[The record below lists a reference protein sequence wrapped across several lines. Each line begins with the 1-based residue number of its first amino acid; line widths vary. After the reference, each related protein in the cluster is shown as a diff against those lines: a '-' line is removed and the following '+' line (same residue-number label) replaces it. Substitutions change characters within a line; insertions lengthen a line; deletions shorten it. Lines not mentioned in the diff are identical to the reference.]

1 MKLFLYF
8 IFCCTMFSSCT
19 AAAQQKQIFDIVTY
33 TLPTGWQ
40 HSKKPETVT
49 VSKEDKDGNFCFIT
63 IYKSVESGND
73 SKQNFDLSWEALV
86 QNVLAT
92 GKATMQPAGTDNGWT
107 SEIGSAPFEKDG
119 IKGAAI
125 LISSTNNGK
134 MVNIVVITNTNKYQ
148 KEMELFLDGITL
160 KDTSISASTVNT
172 RNQQPEPS
180 AINNQK
186 VEIWMRVQMK
196 VAPGIQTAYYPFG
209 ALKPKF
215 YVLYPNGDY
224 YPHFPTNGMIAL
236 SNENKN
242 ESWGKFSISGSKG
255 RFLSKYEDIAVQ
267 KVSPV
272 EMKKQGYAFGFYKCV
287 PVDGLRL
294 NGQWGTFIGWE
305 KDAVHGNP
313 SGINGTAVRAV
324 IEFKKEGSFIDYG
337 AFVTNLLM
345 PNQYADNAPGKGTYQ
360 IKNFTLTLQY
370 DDGRIV
376 YKAFTGTG
384 NKDPRLFSKQI
395 FIGTQPFFSK

>member
-1 MKLFLYF
+1 MKLFFYF
-8 IFCCTMFSSCT
+8 ILCCAMFSSCSV
-19 AAAQQKQIFDIVTY
+19 AAQQKQVFDIATY

-40 HSKKPETVT
+40 HSKKTENVT

-73 SKQNFDLSWEALV
+73 SKQNFDISWEALV

-92 GKATMQPAGTDNGWT
+92 GKATMQPAGTDNGWV

-125 LISSTNNGK
+125 LITSTGNGK
-134 MVNIVVITNTNKYQ
+134 MINTVIITNTNKYQ
-148 KEMELFLDGITL
+148 KEMEAFLDALTL
-160 KDTSISASTVNT
+160 KEPQSTATTETNT
-172 RNQQPEPS
+172 AQTPEPKLS
-180 AINNQK
+180 ANPK
-186 VEIWMRVQMK
+186 VEVWMNVQMK
-196 VAPGIQTAYYPFG
+196 SASGNQIEFYPYG
-209 ALKPKF
+209 TLKPKF

-224 YPHFPTNGMIAL
+224 YPHFPPDGMIAI

-242 ESWGKFSISGSKG
+242 ESWGRFSIVGKKG
-255 RFLSKYEDIAVQ
+255 RFLSKYEDI
-267 KVSPV
+267 KVEKISPV

-294 NGQWGTFIGWE
+294 NGQWGTFVGWE
-305 KDAVHGNP
+305 KDAVHGSP
-313 SGINGTAVRAV
+313 SGINGTAIRAV
-324 IEFKKEGSFIDYG
+324 MEFKSDGSFIDHG

-345 PNQYADNAPGKGTYQ
+345 PNQYADKAPGKGTYQ
-360 IKNFTLTLQY
+360 IKNFTLALQY
-370 DDGRIV
+370 DDGRVV

-384 NKDPRLFSKQI
+384 NKDPRLFNKQI